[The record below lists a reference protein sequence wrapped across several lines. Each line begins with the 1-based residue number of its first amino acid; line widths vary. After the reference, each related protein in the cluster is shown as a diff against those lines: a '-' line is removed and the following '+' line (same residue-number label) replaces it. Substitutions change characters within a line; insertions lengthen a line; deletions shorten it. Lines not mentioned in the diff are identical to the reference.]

1 MIAHDDIRA
10 FLAVLTKA
18 TSEKAIFSALEE
30 HSAGLHAHLLFTC
43 LRFDYDDLVMSRLY
57 SNREDVSPTGG
68 SKPLPSSPWAERL
81 ILEGRSYVGRSRQ
94 DIKDVFFD
102 HEALWA
108 IGCES
113 VMNIPVRW
121 LDRTVGSIN
130 ILGRAAQFEEETASR
145 FSVYAQLAV
154 PLFLKTV

>member
-1 MIAHDDIRA
+1 MIAQDVQD
-10 FLAVLTKA
+10 FLDVVTKA
-18 TSEKAIFSALEE
+18 TTETAIFSALEE
-30 HSAGLHAHLLFTC
+30 HSARLHDHLLFTC
-43 LRFDYDDLVMSRLY
+43 LRFDYDGLVMSRLY

-68 SKPLPSSPWAERL
+68 SKPLPSSAWADRL

-94 DIKDVFFD
+94 DLKDVFFD

-121 LDRTVGSIN
+121 LDRTVGTIN

-145 FSVYAQLAV
+145 FSVCAQLAV
-154 PLFLKTV
+154 PLFLKTA